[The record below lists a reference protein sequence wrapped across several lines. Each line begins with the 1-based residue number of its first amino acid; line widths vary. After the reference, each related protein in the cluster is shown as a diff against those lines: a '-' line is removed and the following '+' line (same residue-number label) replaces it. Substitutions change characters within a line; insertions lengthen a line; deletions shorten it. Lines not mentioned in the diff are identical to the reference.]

1 MNFTKKLSNCTP
13 YLLIFIA
20 GFGFSGLSL
29 ASLQKISN
37 RQERQFCSTSVA
49 PRVLLESRS
58 TVGTVYQCFPTPQ
71 VISKF
76 EFNFDHDDF

>member
-1 MNFTKKLSNCTP
+1 MRFTKKLSNCIP
-13 YLLIFIA
+13 YLLVFVA

-37 RQERQFCSTSVA
+37 RQEKNFCSVSVA
-49 PRVLLESRS
+49 PRVLLASNS

-76 EFNFDHDDF
+76 EFNYGDF